1 MVKKKIAFIFSGQA
15 RTSPFS
21 IIPKDRSN
29 IIKKSLLTIFNSNLS
44 KKYNYKIYI
53 NVDIIDVDSVINFFG
68 IDKIGNIHVTDSDFY
83 LNPIVNRSVPLE
95 KYLENYEVPT
105 PFLSYPHNINQYWRL
120 YDSYNLYL
128 NDNFF
133 KDAHYIVRLRHDLNI
148 QFTKSSFLD
157 LLTNIKPNELFYDGD
172 IIAIGNNKV
181 MDTYCNAINL
191 KFGKFDVSKD
201 LSLRNEK
208 YSLIFN
214 EEYFKNLD
222 IYRWT
227 FAAEVQ
233 LFTILFRWYCEKGI
247 NIFTHF
253 HNLKKFGVKLGL
265 IRIKIT
271 NSNRILTY
279 KKIFKKI
286 GYLFVILYIYI
297 TYEKKNSDSFIW
309 IF

>member
-1 MVKKKIAFIFSGQA
+1 MGKKKIAFIFSGQA
-15 RTSPFS
+15 RSSPFS
-21 IIPKDRSN
+21 IIHKDRSN
-29 IIKKSLLTIFNSNLS
+29 IIKKSLTTIFNSNLS

-83 LNPIVNRSVPLE
+83 LNPIVNKSVPLE
-95 KYLENYEVPT
+95 KYLHNYEVPT
-105 PFLSYPHNINQYWRL
+105 PFQSYPHTINQYWRL

-133 KDAHYIVRLRHDLNI
+133 KDADYFVRLRHDVDI
-148 QFTKSSFLD
+148 QFTKISFLD
-157 LLTNIKPNELFYDGD
+157 LLTKIKPYDLFYDSD

-181 MDTYCNAINL
+181 MDTYCNAVNL

-201 LSLRNEK
+201 LILRNEK
-208 YSLIFN
+208 YSLIF
-214 EEYFKNLD
+214 D

-227 FAAEVQ
+227 FSAEVQ

-253 HNLKKFGVKLGL
+253 HNLNKFGVKLEL

-271 NSNRILTY
+271 DTTVKLPY

-286 GYLFVILYIYI
+286 GFLFIILYILM
-297 TYEKKNSDSFIW
+297 TYGKKDSDSFVW